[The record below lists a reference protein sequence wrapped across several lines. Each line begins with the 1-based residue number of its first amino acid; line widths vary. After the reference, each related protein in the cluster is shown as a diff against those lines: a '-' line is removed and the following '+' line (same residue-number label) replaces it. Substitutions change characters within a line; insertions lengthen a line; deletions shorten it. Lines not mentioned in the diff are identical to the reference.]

1 MPYCLKLLENH
12 EGFVI
17 QEVTT
22 KSLESFIARFY
33 NKFVKIY
40 TVEQ

>member
-17 QEVTT
+17 QELTT
-22 KSLESFIARFY
+22 KLLESFIGRFY
-33 NKFVKIY
+33 DEFVKIY
-40 TVEQ
+40 TVN